1 MTPRVFYEKV
11 KELRKV
17 QKEYFKTRNPSALSI
32 SRHLEDE
39 IDAEIER
46 VEAIVKKNAP
56 AQGKLNFG

>member
-1 MTPRVFYEKV
+1 MTPREFYEKV

-46 VEAIVKKNAP
+46 VEQVLLKNTP
-56 AQGKLNFG
+56 VQGNLNFG

>member
-17 QKEYFKTRNPSALSI
+17 QKEYFKTRNPSTLSI

-46 VEAIVKKNAP
+46 VERLLVEKVP
-56 AQGKLNFG
+56 VQGKLNL

>member
-1 MTPRVFYEKV
+1 MTPREFYEKV

-46 VEAIVKKNAP
+46 VEAIVKKNTP
-56 AQGKLNFG
+56 VQGKLNL